1 MEQKQGTDINAVLK
15 EITYLR
21 AKADQ
26 LELNLVELL
35 IKENKMIQSQY
46 QMALQKLQEN
56 EKKEGEREV
65 RGREKEN
72 TCNRLGTCG
81 EHLA

>member
-56 EKKEGEREV
+56 KKKEEKKK
-65 RGREKEN
+65 KE
-72 TCNRLGTCG
+72 
-81 EHLA
+81 

>member
-35 IKENKMIQSQY
+35 IKENKMIQSQH

-56 EKKEGEREV
+56 EKKE
-65 RGREKEN
+65 EKKKKE
-72 TCNRLGTCG
+72 
-81 EHLA
+81 

>member
-26 LELNLVELL
+26 LEMNLVELL

-56 EKKEGEREV
+56 KKKEEKKK
-65 RGREKEN
+65 KE
-72 TCNRLGTCG
+72 
-81 EHLA
+81 

>member
-46 QMALQKLQEN
+46 NMALQKLQEN
-56 EKKEGEREV
+56 EKKE
-65 RGREKEN
+65 EKKKKE
-72 TCNRLGTCG
+72 
-81 EHLA
+81 

>member
-46 QMALQKLQEN
+46 QMALQKLSQLCT
-56 EKKEGEREV
+56 V
-65 RGREKEN
+65 
-72 TCNRLGTCG
+72 
-81 EHLA
+81 

>member
-56 EKKEGEREV
+56 EKKE
-65 RGREKEN
+65 EKKKK
-72 TCNRLGTCG
+72 
-81 EHLA
+81 

>member
-35 IKENKMIQSQY
+35 IKENKMIQSHY

-56 EKKEGEREV
+56 EKKE
-65 RGREKEN
+65 EKKKKE
-72 TCNRLGTCG
+72 
-81 EHLA
+81 

>member
-1 MEQKQGTDINAVLK
+1 MEKKQGTDIHAVLK

-26 LELNLVELL
+26 LELNLVDLL

-56 EKKEGEREV
+56 EKKE
-65 RGREKEN
+65 EKKKKE
-72 TCNRLGTCG
+72 
-81 EHLA
+81 

>member
-56 EKKEGEREV
+56 EKKE
-65 RGREKEN
+65 EKKKKE
-72 TCNRLGTCG
+72 
-81 EHLA
+81 

>member
-1 MEQKQGTDINAVLK
+1 MEQKQGTDINSVLK

-56 EKKEGEREV
+56 EKKE
-65 RGREKEN
+65 EKKKKE
-72 TCNRLGTCG
+72 
-81 EHLA
+81 

>member
-56 EKKEGEREV
+56 EKKEESNG
-65 RGREKEN
+65 K
-72 TCNRLGTCG
+72 
-81 EHLA
+81 